1 MQFQP
6 VRAVITRVDDGDPRH
21 EVLHD
26 VAGVLPAEP
35 KIGASLQLFLD
46 SGKVMRTSTVQ
57 HVARHGSE
65 LVVETVN
72 SRYRLKLSS
81 AA

>member
-6 VRAVITRVDDGDPRH
+6 VRAVITRDGDDP
-21 EVLHD
+21 LHD
-26 VAGVLPAEP
+26 VGLLPFEP
-35 KIGASLQLFLD
+35 TIGSSLQLFLE

-65 LVVETVN
+65 LVVDTVN
-72 SRYRLKLSS
+72 SRYRLTLS
-81 AA
+81 